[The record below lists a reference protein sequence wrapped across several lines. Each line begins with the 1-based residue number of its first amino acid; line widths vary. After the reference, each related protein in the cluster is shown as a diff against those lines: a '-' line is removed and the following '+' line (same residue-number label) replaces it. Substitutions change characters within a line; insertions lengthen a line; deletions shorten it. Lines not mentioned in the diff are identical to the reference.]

1 MYLILKVVGV
11 GATEGVLLEWESRL
25 QTGRGRIRAGTAQ
38 ETVVPESVEGD
49 TGEDSLQ
56 GRW

>member
-1 MYLILKVVGV
+1 M